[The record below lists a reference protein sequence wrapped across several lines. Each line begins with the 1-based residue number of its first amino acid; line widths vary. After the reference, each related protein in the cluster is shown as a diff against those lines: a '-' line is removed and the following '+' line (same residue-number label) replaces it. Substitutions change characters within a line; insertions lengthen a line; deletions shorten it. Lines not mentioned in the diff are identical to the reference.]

1 MERFAALFKTALS
14 KKKKKRVKF
23 VHLDSNILNFP
34 RSQCPPRNYH
44 QWLPN
49 CLITPMYVS
58 SHSRSTQRTVN
69 KREKLFLHSYTT
81 QTSSDTNAPMTVS
94 MRAIIS
100 CEDVSQNDTF
110 DARKWCE
117 FKRQQK
123 HLDIQLHYERVWEVC
138 EQVQR
143 SYSEYRVVSTWTG
156 LHDICM

>member
-14 KKKKKRVKF
+14 KKNRVKF
-23 VHLDSNILNFP
+23 VHLGSNTVNFP
-34 RSQCPPRNYH
+34 HSQCPPRNYH

-81 QTSSDTNAPMTVS
+81 ETSPDTVS
-94 MRAIIS
+94 MGAIIS
-100 CEDVSQNDTF
+100 CEDVSQNHTF
-110 DARKWCE
+110 DARKWRE
-117 FKRQQK
+117 LKRQQK
-123 HLDIQLHYERVWEVC
+123 HLDIQLHYERDWEVC

-156 LHDICM
+156 LHDTCM